1 MVRIRG
7 TTITM
12 TRGDTLSVD
21 VEIMQADGTKYILRD
36 GDSVRFAMKRNYF
49 DADPVLLKE
58 LDGTNPRIELLPEDT
73 KDLEFGR
80 YVYDVELT
88 KEDGSVDTFIDR
100 AVFNI
105 TEEVY

>member
-21 VEIMQADGTKYILRD
+21 VEIVQADGSKYILRD
-36 GDSVRFAMKRNYF
+36 GDSVRFAMKRDYT
-49 DADPVLLKE
+49 DAEPILLKD
-58 LDGTNPRIELLPEDT
+58 LDDVNPRIELLPEDT
-73 KDLEFGR
+73 KDLDFGR

-88 KEDGSVDTFIDR
+88 KEDGTVDTFIDR
-100 AVFNI
+100 AVLNI
-105 TEEVY
+105 TEEVH